1 MGLNQVFCSVSCRY
15 KSTSVGYST
24 KSAFYYFLCCGEGI
38 VLGVE
43 SYLD

>member
-1 MGLNQVFCSVSCRY
+1 MGLDQVFCSVSCRY

-24 KSAFYYFLCCGEGI
+24 KSAFYYFFCCGEEI